1 MGENEKPPFDIIR
14 ATFYLVAFIFGVNSA
29 IIMYSVVICS
39 IYASEI
45 LAKTPIGASAECV
58 REGRLYEGMTTLL
71 ASVLAFAAGR
81 SSK

>member
-1 MGENEKPPFDIIR
+1 MGDNEKPPFDIVK
-14 ATFYLVAFIFGVNSA
+14 ASFYLVAFVFGVNAA
-29 IIMYSVVICS
+29 IILYGVVICS
-39 IYASEI
+39 LYAGEI
-45 LAKTPIGASAECV
+45 LAKTPVGQSAECV